1 MAINRTSIT
10 QGGKAL
16 LTKQLAN
23 KETLMFTR
31 LAIGD
36 GEISDEQKL
45 SDMMDMSH
53 EVLSL
58 PVQKCTWNKQDA
70 VILTAQYTSREIT
83 SVIQYRELAVF
94 ADDPETGEILFC
106 YGYGDQPEELLPNGA
121 VGGIEKVIEAV
132 IPIKEDVNISAY
144 IQADTAISYA
154 DYAELIRKVDYSYN
168 LSTDNKRRLDELE
181 PLVAKII
188 SDIAK
193 LFAKYNNLENRVMII
208 WYSLFNNIANNRST
222 VNFDTWHANADDAD
236 KTDAN
241 IFKGVW
247 NSSAQRLEF

>member
-10 QGGKAL
+10 QSGKAL
-16 LTKQLAN
+16 LTKELAN

-36 GEISDEQKL
+36 GLISNEQKL
-45 SDMMDMSH
+45 SDMKTMSH

-58 PVQKCTWNKQDA
+58 PVQKYTWNKSDA
-70 VILTAQYTSREIT
+70 VILTAQYTSKDFT
-83 SVIQYRELAVF
+83 STIQYRELAVF
-94 ADDPETGEILFC
+94 ADDPDTGEILFC
-106 YGYGDQPEELLPNGA
+106 YGYADNPEELLPNGS

-132 IPIKEDVNISAY
+132 IPIKEDVNIAAY

-154 DYAELIRKVDYSYN
+154 DYSELIRKVDYSYN

-181 PLVAKII
+181 PQVAKNTA
-188 SDIAK
+188 DIAK
-193 LFAKYNNLENRVMII
+193 LFAKYNTLENRVMVI

-222 VNFDTWHANADDAD
+222 INFDTWHANVDGAD

-247 NSSAQRLEF
+247 NSAAQRLEF